1 MSLYL
6 VPPLVAVL
14 LWWFTTG
21 AVLLLDGL
29 PRSTFAVSM
38 LGGTV
43 MFAAALHFVWM
54 TGADTTAAGAYVAFA
69 AAMLAWAWV
78 ELGFYLGVL
87 VGPRPRG
94 RPVAA
99 GAWRRF
105 AQAVHANLWHEL
117 AILLVGVAIALLLWH
132 QPNRL
137 ALRTFL
143 ALAIMHESARLNV
156 FLGVPNLN
164 EAWLPP
170 HLAFLA
176 GFMRRRPMNVL
187 FPLSVTCG
195 TVAVAMLFARA
206 SALAA
211 SAPGAATG
219 AVLLGTLLLLGV
231 LEHWMLVLPLPF
243 ARLWGWALRLRTA
256 MAALP
261 WPRRAPRRSIL
272 RRPVLAAAACRE
284 SEWRGP

>member
-6 VPPLVAVL
+6 VPPLFAVL
-14 LWWFTTG
+14 LWWFATA

-29 PRSTFAVSM
+29 PRATFTASM
-38 LGGTV
+38 LAGTAV
-43 MFAAALHFVWM
+43 LAASLHVVRLS
-54 TGADTTAAGAYVAFA
+54 GADLTAGGAYVAFA
-69 AAMLAWAWV
+69 AALLAWAWV

-87 VGPRPRG
+87 VGPRARG
-94 RPVAA
+94 KPVAA

-117 AILLVGVAIALLLWH
+117 AILLVGTAIALLLWH

-137 ALRTFL
+137 ALRTFVAL
-143 ALAIMHESARLNV
+143 ALMHESARLNV

-187 FPLSVTCG
+187 FPLSVTAG
-195 TVAVAMLFARA
+195 TVAMVVLFAGA
-206 SALAA
+206 SAAA
-211 SAPGAATG
+211 PAAATG
-219 AVLLGTLLLLGV
+219 AMLLGTLLLLGV

-243 ARLWGWALRLRTA
+243 ARLWDGALRLRAA

-261 WPRRAPRRSIL
+261 GRRWASRWSIM

-284 SEWRGP
+284 SEWRGR

>member
-6 VPPLVAVL
+6 LPALFAVL

-21 AVLLLDGL
+21 VVLLLDGL

-43 MFAAALHFVWM
+43 VLAAALHFAWM
-54 TGADTTAAGAYVAFA
+54 SGADTTAGGAYVAFA
-69 AAMLAWAWV
+69 SAVLAWAWV

-87 VGPRPRG
+87 VGPRMPG
-94 RPVAA
+94 KPVAA

-117 AILLVGVAIALLLWH
+117 AILLVGAAIALLLRH

-137 ALRTFL
+137 CLWTFL

-176 GFMRRRPMNVL
+176 GFMRRRPMNAL

-206 SALAA
+206 SAAA
-211 SAPGAATG
+211 PAAATG

-243 ARLWGWALRLRTA
+243 ARLWDWALRLRAA

-261 WPRRAPRRSIL
+261 RLRRAPRRSLL